1 VLPRDMSRE
10 HLRDV
15 QAVLDNGMGFRRFL
29 LFKLVIIIAGSLALD
44 SFADLL
50 RRGSYLLE
58 HMSKE
63 AEDGCTATHIHLMLR
78 GGSGQIQWQ
87 VLNQL
92 A

>member
-44 SFADLL
+44 PFAELL
-50 RRGSYLLE
+50 RRGS
-58 HMSKE
+58 
-63 AEDGCTATHIHLMLR
+63 
-78 GGSGQIQWQ
+78 
-87 VLNQL
+87 N
-92 A
+92 